1 MLVVANA
8 IEKIRKLV
16 GMLSERGSPE
26 SQGNMAV
33 SSRPVGTC
41 HWRDLSTSGM
51 AVSCNALWARGTASC

>member
-41 HWRDLSTSGM
+41 H
-51 AVSCNALWARGTASC
+51 